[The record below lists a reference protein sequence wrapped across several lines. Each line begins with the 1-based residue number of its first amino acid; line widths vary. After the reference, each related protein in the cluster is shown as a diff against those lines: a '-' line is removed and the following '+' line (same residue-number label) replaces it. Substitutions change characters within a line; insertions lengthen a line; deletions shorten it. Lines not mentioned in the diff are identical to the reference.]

1 MTSDQFP
8 NQLPS
13 EFPSEQES
21 PDLDSFE
28 AAATVEAPEPVEA
41 AEPAEPVEA
50 ADEILVVAVEG
61 DAESDLTSLDE
72 AALQELADQNS
83 QEMAATVTAIQQE
96 LAGMAK
102 TGISEVDAALDK
114 LAALDPQDLAGSS
127 ETLAQVLATL
137 ESVMSQTPQ
146 E

>member
-1 MTSDQFP
+1 MTSD
-8 NQLPS
+8 QLPS
-13 EFPSEQES
+13 EFPSEQGS

-28 AAATVEAPEPVEA
+28 AAATVEAAAVEA
-41 AEPAEPVEA
+41 AQPLEA

-72 AALQELADQNS
+72 AALQELAEQNS

-102 TGISEVDAALDK
+102 TGIAEVDAALDK